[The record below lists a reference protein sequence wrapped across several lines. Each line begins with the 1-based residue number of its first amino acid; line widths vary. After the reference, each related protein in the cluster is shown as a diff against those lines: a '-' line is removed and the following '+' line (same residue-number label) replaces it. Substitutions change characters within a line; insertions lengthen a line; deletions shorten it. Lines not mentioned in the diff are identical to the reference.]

1 MFYRHLADGV
11 VGAHFAFVLFIIF
24 GGLLVVYWR
33 RVIWIHLPCVVW
45 GALNEFFGWM
55 CPLTPLENWLR
66 EAGGKGAYQTS
77 FVEHCIFPTLYPVT
91 LTREVQIILGLT
103 VVVVNLGIYGWLWCR
118 RKR

>member
-1 MFYRHLADGV
+1 MFYRLLADGV
-11 VGAHFAFVLFIIF
+11 MGIHFAFVLFVIF
-24 GGLLVVYWR
+24 GGLLVLKR
-33 RVIWIHLPCVVW
+33 RGLIWIHLPCVLW
-45 GALNEFFGWM
+45 GALNEFFGWV

-66 EAGGKGAYQTS
+66 ETGGKTGYQTS
-77 FVEHCIFPTLYPVT
+77 FVERHILPILYPVT